1 MLKSLFFPK
10 SVAVIGAS
18 QQPKKLG
25 FEILANLVKSGFKG
39 NIFPV
44 NPTAENI
51 LGLKA
56 YPSLNHIITEGLEV
70 ELAVIAI
77 PAKAVLDC
85 LEQCAL
91 CGVRAAVIIS
101 AGFRETGH
109 AGLLA
114 EMEIAK
120 LADQHGMSVVGPNC
134 LGIMVPGSCLNA
146 SFAAD
151 MPIDGHVA
159 FMSQSGALCTSVLD
173 MSLELGLGFSR
184 FVSLGNKAHLNE
196 LDFLNAWE
204 SDDDSKVIMAYLEG
218 IANGTKFIE
227 KARKITKTK
236 PIIAIK
242 SGSTNAGSRAVS
254 SHTGT
259 LAGSEQAYEAAF
271 KQAGI
276 IRANSI
282 RHIFDL
288 IIAFAWQPIPAGN
301 RVAVITNAGGPGIMA
316 TDAIERF
323 GLRVAG
329 LSDETLQKLRKAL
342 PPAASVLNP
351 VDVLGDALADRY
363 EAALGIVAKDPNVD
377 AILTILTPQIMTEPE
392 KTAEAVLKAS
402 RDSGKTMI
410 ASFIGGQRV
419 KAGHD
424 LLMANHLPNYQSPEL
439 AISALQ
445 AMHYHSVWRSE
456 PLPVFELFAIDRDK
470 IRQVFSRVRQD
481 KRLEIGESE
490 AREVLQALDIPIP
503 LSKLCKDPEEA
514 ADFAES
520 IGFPVV
526 MKIAS
531 PDILHK
537 TDIGGVRLGIS
548 GRQEVRDTFDLITL
562 RTQRFMPEAD
572 IWGCMVQ
579 KQVQGNAE
587 VILGMNRDPQFGPLV
602 MLGLGGIFVEVLKD
616 VSFRIAPF
624 SRAEAEAMVS
634 ELRSSAILYGVRGR
648 KKLAINGIVETILKI
663 SQLVTEFPEIV
674 ELDINPLTVFE
685 DGKGVMGI
693 DMRLVLSSQNQEFK
707 HD

>member
-10 SVAVIGAS
+10 SVALIGAS

-25 FEILANLVKSGFKG
+25 FEILSNLVKGGFKG
-39 NIFPV
+39 DIFPV
-44 NPTAENI
+44 NPNAQNI
-51 LGLKA
+51 LDLKA
-56 YPSLNHIITEGLEV
+56 YPSLQAILDSGAKV
-70 ELAVIAI
+70 DLAVIAI
-77 PAKAVLDC
+77 PAKAVLEC
-85 LEQCAL
+85 LDLCAQG
-91 CGVRAAVIIS
+91 GVKAAIIIS

-109 AGLLA
+109 EGLKIEQKIA
-114 EMEIAK
+114 E
-120 LADQHGMSVVGPNC
+120 LADRYGMSVVGPNC
-134 LGIMVPGSCLNA
+134 LGVMVPSSHLNA

-151 MPIDGHVA
+151 MPLQGDVA

-173 MSLELGLGFSR
+173 MSLALGLGFSR

-196 LDFLNAWE
+196 LDFLQEWE
-204 SDDDSKVIMAYLEG
+204 NDADSKVIMAYLEG
-218 IANGTKFIE
+218 IADGTKFIE
-227 KARKITKTK
+227 KARKITKIK

-259 LAGSEQAYEAAF
+259 LAGSEQAYQAAF

-276 IRANSI
+276 IRAHSI
-282 RHIFDL
+282 KHIFDL
-288 IIAFAWQPIPAGN
+288 IIAFAWQPVPEGN
-301 RVAVITNAGGPGIMA
+301 RVAVVTNAGGPGIMA
-316 TDAIERF
+316 TDAIERL
-323 GLRVAG
+323 GLRVAS
-329 LSDETLQKLRKAL
+329 LSNQTMEQLRQAL
-342 PPAASVLNP
+342 PAAASVLNP

-363 EAALGIVAKDPNVD
+363 EAALEIVAKDPDVD
-377 AILTILTPQIMTEPE
+377 AILTILTPQIMTEAE
-392 KTAEAVLKAS
+392 KTAEAVIKTATA
-402 RDSGKTMI
+402 SGKPMVT
-410 ASFIGGQRV
+410 SFIGSERV
-419 KAGHD
+419 KAAHD
-424 LLMANHLPNYQSPEL
+424 LLMSNHVPNYQSPEL
-439 AISALQ
+439 GVSVLRSMYDQ
-445 AMHYHSVWRSE
+445 SVWRKE
-456 PLPVFELFAIDRDK
+456 PLPLIESFAIDKAR
-470 IRQVFSRVRQD
+470 IREVFSRVRQD

-490 AREVLQALDIPIP
+490 AREVLEALDIPIP
-503 LSKLCKDPEEA
+503 LSKLCKTPDEA
-514 ADFAES
+514 ADFAER

-579 KQVQGNAE
+579 KQVQGSAE

-624 SRAEAEAMVS
+624 SKVEAEAMVS
-634 ELRSSAILYGVRGR
+634 ELRSAAILYGVRGR
-648 KKLAINGIVETILKI
+648 KKLAISGIVETLLKI

-693 DMRLVLSSQNQEFK
+693 DMRLVLSSHN
-707 HD
+707 